1 MIKLFFDGKEN
12 TIDDDFNVIEKD
24 ELLEK
29 IVNIVVDNYN
39 VSDGFKSQYLANIL
53 KDEYNAYILF
63 VDDLETDE
71 NLVY

>member
-1 MIKLFFDGKEN
+1 MIKLFFEGKEN
-12 TIDDDFNVIEKD
+12 TIDDNFNVIEKD

-29 IVNIVVDNYN
+29 IVNIVLDSYN

>member
-29 IVNIVVDNYN
+29 IVNIVVDSYN